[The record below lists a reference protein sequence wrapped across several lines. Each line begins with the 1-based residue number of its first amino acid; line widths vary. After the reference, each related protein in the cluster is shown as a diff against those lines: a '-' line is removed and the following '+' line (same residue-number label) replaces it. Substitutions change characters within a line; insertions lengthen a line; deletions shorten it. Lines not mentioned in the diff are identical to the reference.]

1 MRRAHT
7 RARFIRSR
15 TSSPAP
21 PQNHGWPKMT
31 TTLPEIA
38 AIVPGIFLGAP
49 LLQDNESTPTSEAQQ
64 ATLDECL
71 PLMGAVTDP
80 SQNPFDYNESGFPH
94 LNRDDHIDF
103 CHENLAQFPA
113 PFVGLD
119 ASRPWLVY
127 WGLLSLYLL
136 GEDVVSLRQR

>member
-1 MRRAHT
+1 
-7 RARFIRSR
+7 
-15 TSSPAP
+15 
-21 PQNHGWPKMT
+21 MT
-31 TTLPEIA
+31 TATPSTMPDL
-38 AIVPGIFLGAP
+38 FLHRP
-49 LLQDNESTPTSEAQQ
+49 RLQDEELTLTSEAQRE
-64 ATLDECL
+64 TVEECV
-71 PLMGAVTDP
+71 PLLGAVTDP
-80 SQNPFDYNESGFPH
+80 SRNPFDFNEYGVPE

-136 GEDVVSLRQR
+136 GEDATSMRQR